1 MKEKP
6 FEYSNEQ
13 VLAGL
18 TEKGTGRAFLITGK
32 DRSWQKEELER
43 ICSRVSQRRRRLSGQ
58 LLTQESLGRS
68 KTGVLNLQEI

>member
-32 DRSWQKEELER
+32 DRSWQKEELGEF
-43 ICSRVSQRRRRLSGQ
+43 VAVFPKGEGGFLD
-58 LLTQESLGRS
+58 
-68 KTGVLNLQEI
+68 NY